1 VNKNE
6 VVRTPTGAPPYA
18 PQLFE
23 PGSEFVLT
31 PMLIADDA
39 RLAYATKHTQLFHR
53 MTSENRLVVSGERK
67 LVTSNFRNLSKAFTD
82 AGVKVKAWSFFS
94 GELPGAEMIYQARQE
109 PDDAFELALTLS
121 LREIFLERVEML
133 KAEELWRSAEGGINN
148 GWSDFEKV
156 HEAGLDE
163 VYLVDDWE
171 LLSEELKKRDDY
183 EATGDGGNP
192 GALRRPDDCLFESH
206 GVGLNMIVANLPS
219 NSYIWGFSN
228 SSVVLQDFDGY
239 QETRFVDRA
248 LYYDQPREAGAIGR
262 SRIRARQ
269 NMKARIAT
277 GV

>member
-1 VNKNE
+1 MNKNE
-6 VVRTPTGAPPYA
+6 VVKTPTGTPPYA

-23 PGSEFVLT
+23 LGSEFVLT
-31 PMLIADDA
+31 PTLIADDA
-39 RLAYATKHTQLFHR
+39 RLAYATKHTQLFHL
-53 MTSENRLVVSGERK
+53 MTSENRLVVTGARK
-67 LVTSNFRNLSKAFTD
+67 LVTSNFRNLSKAFAE

-109 PDDAFELALTLS
+109 PDDAFELALTPS

-156 HEAGLDE
+156 HAAGLDE

-183 EATGDGGNP
+183 EASGDGGNP

-206 GVGLNMIVANLPS
+206 GVGLNMIVANLPH
-219 NSYIWGFSN
+219 NSYIWGFVN
-228 SSVVLQDFDGY
+228 NSVVLQDFDGY
-239 QETRFVDRA
+239 QDTRFVDRA
-248 LYYDQPREAGAIGR
+248 LYYDQPRESGAIGR
-262 SRIRARQ
+262 SHIRARQ
-269 NMKARIAT
+269 NMKTRIAA
-277 GV
+277 GS

>member
-31 PMLIADDA
+31 PMLIADDT
-39 RLAYATKHTQLFHR
+39 RLAYVTKHTQLFHR
-53 MTSENRLVVSGERK
+53 MTSENRLVVTGARK
-67 LVTSNFRNLSKAFTD
+67 LVTSNFRNLSKAFAE

-94 GELPGAEMIYQARQE
+94 GELPGAEMVYQARQE
-109 PDDAFELALTLS
+109 PDDAFELALTPS
-121 LREIFLERVEML
+121 LREIFLERIEML
-133 KAEELWRSAEGGINN
+133 KSEGLWRSAEGGINN

-156 HEAGLDE
+156 HAAGLDE
-163 VYLVDDWE
+163 VYLVDDWD
-171 LLSEELKKRDDY
+171 LLSEELKRRDDY

-219 NSYIWGFSN
+219 NSYIWGFFN

-248 LYYDQPREAGAIGR
+248 LYYDQPRESGAIGR
-262 SRIRARQ
+262 SRIKARQ
-269 NMKARIAT
+269 NMKARIAA
-277 GV
+277 GS